1 MATWENNGTVRD
13 LSALAENSITATSQS
28 AGNMTSSNETA
39 MTAPGSQPVT
49 PLPPAQDQDTPSIEM
64 SPQIPPGTS
73 GKPQASRQ
81 AGAPGQPRPAWRRT
95 AVPDVTRAPAPRPP
109 EVQGRAGAA
118 SIGVAGPARGAT
130 SGRAGAARSTSSNG
144 G

>member
-1 MATWENNGTVRD
+1 MADWENNGTVRD
-13 LSALAENSITATSQS
+13 LSALAGNSMTATSQA

-49 PLPPAQDQDTPSIEM
+49 PLPPAQDQDTPNIEM
-64 SPQIPPGTS
+64 SPRIPPSFT
-73 GKPQASRQ
+73 GKPDPTH
-81 AGAPGQPRPAWRRT
+81 GAAWNPGRPAWT
-95 AVPDVTRAPAPRPP
+95 KTETPDVTRLPAPRPP
-109 EVQGRAGAA
+109 EVTGRAEQA

-130 SGRAGAARSTSSNG
+130 SGRAPSTSSSSNG